1 MVDENIN
8 ELLGVENSPISNN
21 STKNVEEANKQ
32 PSYTAETTL
41 TVIANIVLVVGIIVG
56 LICLFT
62 ICWVDSG
69 KYSYSRDTVFNPSG
83 FMGTIGVFVSS
94 IVTWAVLKVFANIS
108 TNLKQ
113 INAKMK

>member
-1 MVDENIN
+1 MADENIN
-8 ELLGVENSPISNN
+8 ELLGVENSSISNKP
-21 STKNVEEANKQ
+21 TEKVEGVIEE
-32 PSYTAETTL
+32 PSYAAETTL

-69 KYSYSRDTVFNPSG
+69 KYSYSEDIVFNPSG
-83 FMGTIGVFVSS
+83 FAGTIGVFVSS

-108 TNLKQ
+108 TSLKQ